1 MFVFKG
7 IRSIK
12 KENWEE
18 NKRIIWFTT
27 SPEKVIKPLLSY
39 FSIVVMSF
47 SEHKE
52 ELLWNFYEVW
62 IFKDEVN
69 ANIVF
74 QVEWKIRDAFY
85 YFDSTFGI
93 TNIKY
98 IKPYWREISEEKLKI
113 VLDKLLKEKQEKLLS
128 KDWKN
133 KNKWSNLK
141 DNWDNI
147 FINQKKILE
156 FKKDINSFIEE
167 MKDFL
172 PEAKKVEP
180 NTALRLEDAVNNLLK
195 YRNTTNTFKLAWVY
209 KEAIELAETLYDK
222 YFDYKKKDEI
232 TSSKDV
238 VISEIDIV
246 REYKVY
252 QKVQRAKSLEKIDT
266 KEFWFP
272 WYEVLYYKIFWKFW
286 INIKLILKE
295 FKQKYELNY
304 VKRGDVF
311 NFIHFII
318 IFLIIEYS
326 VFFVYKVVLENASI
340 SDQLSIYYILLNIS
354 SLWFIFSIWKF
365 ISKKSL
371 FLSVLTM
378 ILVYLFFIYIK
389 SYFWL

>member
-18 NKRIIWFTT
+18 NKKIVWFTT
-27 SPEKVIKPLLSY
+27 FPEEVIKPLLSS

-47 SEHKE
+47 HEHKE
-52 ELLWNFYEVW
+52 QLLWNIYEVG
-62 IFKDEVN
+62 IFKDEVS
-69 ANIVF
+69 ANIIF
-74 QVEWKIRDAFY
+74 SVEWQIRDAFD
-85 YFDSTFGI
+85 YFDNTFGI

-113 VLDKLLKEKQEKLLS
+113 VLDKLLKEKKDKQES
-128 KDWKN
+128 IKN
-133 KNKWSNLK
+133 KKWWDKKNE
-141 DNWDNI
+141 WDNT
-147 FINQKKILE
+147 FGGNQKKIVE
-156 FKKDINSFIEE
+156 FKKDINDFILE
-167 MKDFL
+167 MKEFL

-180 NTALRLEDAVNNLLK
+180 NISLKLENAVGDLLK

-222 YFDYKKKDEI
+222 YFDYKKKEDI
-232 TSSKDV
+232 NSSKDI

-272 WYEVLYYKIFWKFW
+272 WYEVLYYKIFWRFW
-286 INIKLILKE
+286 INMKLIFREFLK
-295 FKQKYELNY
+295 KYELNY
-304 VKRGDVF
+304 IKREDIF

-326 VFFVYKVVLENASI
+326 IFLIYKVVLESASV

-365 ISKKSL
+365 LSRKSL
-371 FLSVLTM
+371 FLSILSM
-378 ILVYLFFIYIK
+378 IIIYLLFSYLKYFFW
-389 SYFWL
+389 F

>member
-18 NKRIIWFTT
+18 NKKIVWFTT
-27 SPEKVIKPLLSY
+27 FPEEVIKPLLSS

-47 SEHKE
+47 HEHKE
-52 ELLWNFYEVW
+52 QLLWNIYEVG
-62 IFKDEVN
+62 IFKDEVS
-69 ANIVF
+69 ANIIF
-74 QVEWKIRDAFY
+74 SVEWQIRDAFD
-85 YFDSTFGI
+85 YFDNTFGI

-113 VLDKLLKEKQEKLLS
+113 VLDKLLKEKKDKQESIAIK
-128 KDWKN
+128 
-133 KNKWSNLK
+133 KWWLDSIK
-141 DNWDNI
+141 KWDNT
-147 FINQKKILE
+147 FGGNQKKIVE
-156 FKKDINSFIEE
+156 FKKDINDFILE
-167 MKDFL
+167 MKEFL

-180 NTALRLEDAVNNLLK
+180 NISLKLENAVGDLLK

-222 YFDYKKKDEI
+222 YFDYKKKEDI
-232 TSSKDV
+232 NSSKDI

-272 WYEVLYYKIFWKFW
+272 WYEVLYYKIFWRFW
-286 INIKLILKE
+286 INMKLIFREFLK
-295 FKQKYELNY
+295 KYELNY
-304 VKRGDVF
+304 IKREDIF

-326 VFFVYKVVLENASI
+326 IFLIYKVVLESASV

-365 ISKKSL
+365 LSRKSL
-371 FLSVLTM
+371 FLSILSM
-378 ILVYLFFIYIK
+378 IIIYLLFSYLKYFFW
-389 SYFWL
+389 F